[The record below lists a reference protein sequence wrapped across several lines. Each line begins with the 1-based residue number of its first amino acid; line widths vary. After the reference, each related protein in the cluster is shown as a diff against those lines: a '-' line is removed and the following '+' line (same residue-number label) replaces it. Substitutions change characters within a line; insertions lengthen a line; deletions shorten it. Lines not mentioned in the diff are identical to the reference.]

1 MQLAAAGGVALLL
14 EVIATPHARAEPET
28 SESEVTEAESGAY
41 LRALVHHRVLGA
53 VRDQTSAFA
62 AGFGAVVPPQLRAR
76 MRGILDGSDLSLL
89 IAGAASIDLDDWR
102 QHAAYQDARLAFA
115 FSTECFWRAM
125 EEFTREE
132 RIKVLQ
138 FATGLTSPPA
148 GGFRNLVGYLGDA
161 VPFTLGELAPPGR
174 DEDGALP
181 MAHACFNVLRLPR
194 LVEGAFGKGIEGGAK
209 EMARRLR
216 IAVGVGVQGFDDF

>member
-1 MQLAAAGGVALLL
+1 MTDADSSVF
-14 EVIATPHARAEPET
+14 
-28 SESEVTEAESGAY
+28 

-76 MRGILDGSDLSLL
+76 MRGILNGGDVSSL

-102 QHAAYQDARLAFA
+102 KHAAYQEATLAFA
-115 FSTECFWRAM
+115 FSTECFWCAM
-125 EEFTREE
+125 DEFTVDE

-161 VPFTLGELAPPGR
+161 VPFTLGELAAPSR

-194 LVEGAFGKGIEGGAK
+194 LVEGAFGVGVEGGSK

-216 IAVGVGVQGFDDF
+216 IAIGVGVRGFDDF